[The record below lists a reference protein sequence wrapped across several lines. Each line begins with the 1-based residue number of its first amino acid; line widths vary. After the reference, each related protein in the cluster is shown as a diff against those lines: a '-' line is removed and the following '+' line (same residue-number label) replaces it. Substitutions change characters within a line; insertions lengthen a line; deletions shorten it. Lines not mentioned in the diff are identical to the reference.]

1 MDGSSASAGAETA
14 ERSTQLLFLAAVVSI
29 LAACSTTLQSRPPHA
44 SNDAVQ
50 AKASATDPL
59 NAPPDESHANEPSA
73 QEPPAQEPPANEPPR
88 EPAATEPQPPT
99 EPSDSDNVLET
110 TRRSV
115 RVTAEWLASGVDS
128 WFGDKPFAEGGEVKD
143 GRLSVGFLKRQGE
156 GLEARVRFNAR
167 LRLPN
172 VERRAYLFFG
182 RDNEREVVA
191 DTPGAFS
198 RQDRLLSETAED
210 RSFFTGL
217 GLSLRDNFDLRLGFH
232 GIKPYTQARYRQ
244 PWTLGERDL
253 VEFRQTFFWQLSDH
267 FGSTT
272 ALSYEH
278 PLAPDLALRWLT
290 ASTITQKT
298 PRFDWSSIVG
308 GYKSFGG
315 QRLLSLELI
324 AAGRLSAGA
333 TVGEYGVQ
341 TKWLQPFYRDW
352 LLGEF
357 LAGYFWPRLD
367 PSQERTHRWALG
379 FSTTM
384 RF

>member
-1 MDGSSASAGAETA
+1 LDGRSAIAGAEIA
-14 ERSTQLLFLAAVVSI
+14 ERWTRLFFLAAVVPI
-29 LAACSTTLQSRPPHA
+29 LAACGATLHSRP
-44 SNDAVQ
+44 SDAPADATRAEV
-50 AKASATDPL
+50 AATDAL
-59 NAPPDESHANEPSA
+59 NAPSNESPAGVPRAS
-73 QEPPAQEPPANEPPR
+73 EPPSDAAPANEPPR
-88 EPAATEPQPPT
+88 EPAAEPQSPT
-99 EPSDSDNVLET
+99 EPSDADNVLEG

-115 RVTAEWLASGVDS
+115 RSTAVWLASGVDS

-143 GRLSVGFLKRQGE
+143 GRLSVGFLKRQSE
-156 GLEARVRFNAR
+156 GVDTRIRFNAR

-172 VERRAYLFFG
+172 VERRAYLFIG
-182 RDNEREVVA
+182 LDNDREVVA

-198 RQDRLLSETAED
+198 RQDRLLSETPDE

-244 PWTLGERDL
+244 PWTLSERDQ
-253 VEFRQTFFWQLSDH
+253 VEFRQTFFWRISDRL
-267 FGSTT
+267 GSTT

-278 PLAPDLALRWLT
+278 ALASDLALRWLT
-290 ASTITQKT
+290 ASTITQKA
-298 PRFDWSSIVG
+298 PQFDWSSIVG
-308 GYKSFGG
+308 AYKSFGG
-315 QRLLSLELI
+315 ERLLSLELI
-324 AAGRLSAGA
+324 ASGRLSGGA
-333 TVGEYGVQ
+333 TVGEYGAQ

-367 PSQERTHRWALG
+367 LAHERTHRWALG
-379 FSTTM
+379 FSTIM